1 MHVFHIMAGRANGGA
16 ETYCAD
22 LLSCLA
28 KAGVKQ
34 TAILSNGYVRAVEL
48 AGKGIDVRT
57 GPLSLP
63 LIPLQRLR
71 IAQTFN
77 SLDPKPDIVHAWMR
91 RGSTLVPAGLGC
103 PVMSWSGG
111 YYPVDKLAR
120 VATHFVGN
128 TPDILRHFHDSG
140 VAEGNTSLQTTF
152 PMLDTS
158 QPAVDR
164 AALDTPA
171 DAPLLLVLAR
181 LHWKKGLDTLLKS
194 LVPLPEYYL
203 WLAGDGELDAELRAL
218 AASLGVADRVRFL
231 GWRTDRAALLGA
243 ADMLVVP
250 SRFEP
255 FGTVLLEGWAMRKP
269 VVATAWPHTVVEH
282 EKTGLVM
289 AIDDGKALTAAIR
302 RAWEDKA
309 LAARLVATAH
319 AEYEAKYSPD
329 VSTKRMISLYETLI
343 GRQKA
348 QSAST

>member
-28 KAGVKQ
+28 KMGVRQ
-34 TAILSNGYVRAVEL
+34 TAILSAGYVRGAEL

-57 GPLSLP
+57 GPLSVP

-71 IAQTFN
+71 IGQTFHG
-77 SLDPKPDIVHAWMR
+77 LDVKPDIVHTWMR
-91 RGSTLVPAGLGC
+91 RGATLVPAGLPC

-128 TPDILRHFHDSG
+128 TPDILRHFREGG
-140 VAEGNTSLQTTF
+140 VAAENTSLQTTF
-152 PMLDTS
+152 PMLETS
-158 QPAVDR
+158 QPPVDR
-164 AALDTPA
+164 ASLDTPA
-171 DAPLLLVLAR
+171 DAPLLLTLAR
-181 LHWKKGLDTLLKS
+181 LHWKKGLDTLFKS
-194 LVPLPEYYL
+194 LVPLPGYYL
-203 WLAGDGELDAELRAL
+203 WLAGDGELEAELKAM
-218 AASLGVADRVRFL
+218 AASLGIADRVRFL

-269 VVATAWPHTVVEH
+269 VVATAWPHTVIVN
-282 EKTGLVM
+282 EKTGLLM
-289 AIDDGKALTAAIR
+289 AIDDADALTAAIR
-302 RAWEDKA
+302 RAWEDKT
-309 LAARLVATAH
+309 LAAGLVQTAH
-319 AEYEAKYSPD
+319 AEYEANWSPE
-329 VSTKRMISLYETLI
+329 VSTRRMIALYEDLI
-343 GRQKA
+343 RRHTSKSVAG
-348 QSAST
+348 

>member
-28 KAGVKQ
+28 KAGVRQ
-34 TAILSNGYVRAVEL
+34 TAILASGYGRAAEL
-48 AGKGIDVRT
+48 AGKGVDVRT
-57 GPLSLP
+57 GPLSMP

-71 IAQTFN
+71 IAQTFHG
-77 SLDPKPDIVHAWMR
+77 LDAKPDIAHVWMR
-91 RGSTLVPAGLGC
+91 RGATLVPAGLPC

-128 TPDILRHFHDSG
+128 TPDILRHFRDGG
-140 VAEGNTSLQTTF
+140 VAAENTSLQTTF

-158 QPAVDR
+158 LPPVDR
-164 AALDTPA
+164 ASLDTPQ
-171 DAPLLLVLAR
+171 DAPLLLTLAR

-194 LVPLPEYYL
+194 LVPLPGYYL
-203 WLAGDGELDAELRAL
+203 WLAGDGELEAELKAL

-269 VVATAWPHTVVEH
+269 VVATAWPHTVIEH
-282 EKTGLVM
+282 EKTGLLM
-289 AIDDGKALTAAIR
+289 AIDDGAALTAAIR
-302 RAWEDKA
+302 RAWEDKV
-309 LAARLVATAH
+309 LAVRLVATAH
-319 AEYEAKYSPD
+319 AEYEANWSPQ
-329 VSTKRMISLYETLI
+329 VSTQRMIALYETLI
-343 GRQKA
+343 ARHAA
-348 QSAST
+348 QNAA